1 MAEYEDQPQNT
12 LHYYSGKN
20 ILKAIYEG
28 DMKNASH
35 MPTQVS
41 NISLMIYN
49 SVEWNKTFRAS
60 NKRFKWHLINSS
72 ISSVHVSYNIVT

>member
-28 DMKNASH
+28 DMKNASY

-49 SVEWNKTFRAS
+49 SVE
-60 NKRFKWHLINSS
+60 
-72 ISSVHVSYNIVT
+72 